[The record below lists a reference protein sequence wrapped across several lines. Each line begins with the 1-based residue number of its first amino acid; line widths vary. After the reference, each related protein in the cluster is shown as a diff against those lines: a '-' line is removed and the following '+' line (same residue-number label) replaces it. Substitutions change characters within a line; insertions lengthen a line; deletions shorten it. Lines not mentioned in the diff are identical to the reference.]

1 MVISIGVWYTPI
13 DRSNVSTTPP
23 LSRRGPLLFPSPSQI
38 KMNLFQIYIYI
49 AQTRFPLLKIFI
61 ELIEIYDNV
70 HTYFVKKSY
79 SYFLRF
85 CAFSVGFN
93 RTNIR
98 SNIQQ
103 TKKKRKG
110 RKRYELIFL
119 HKNLQSTIAVSK
131 PVSRGVQFPPKT
143 LP

>member
-1 MVISIGVWYTPI
+1 MVHTDRPI
-13 DRSNVSTTPP
+13 ERFNDSSLVSTRAPP
-23 LSRRGPLLFPSPSQI
+23 FPFPVSNQDESIP
-38 KMNLFQIYIYI
+38 NIYIYI
-49 AQTRFPLLKIFI
+49 AQTRFPPLKIFI

-85 CAFSVGFN
+85 CAFSVRFN

-103 TKKKRKG
+103 TKKKKG